1 MAAVSFQNGEIMP
14 QGKVERIEREKGFT
28 QIDNGL
34 LTDETIGL
42 EGIGLLSHILHYS
55 KTFEIYKS
63 QLQRTWGRALVER
76 AWDKSSQSGYIIA
89 FKNYSTNNAKDS
101 YSYTFD
107 EYKFS
112 GIDLMDYFE
121 EMWAKGYL
129 FYAKSLYQV
138 SNRNLKTIEASFP
151 RFLFPNEED
160 SESKKE
166 RLNQL
171 RKELAQFV
179 FERLPKPNEAPV
191 PDFPTQVF
199 EESHSAEQAVQEAG
213 LDDYTP
219 TSEEQ
224 QAQSSCKDEFVEVF
238 PQYIPELKRLESKRL
253 TESEMEEIIEILF
266 DTAVSL
272 DLEHLGAEKTVQVF
286 KELFDRQMTDNQFNC
301 KFGWVQYFKKGFQQ
315 RLKDYI
321 LTGGQNLKL

>member
-121 EMWAKGYL
+121 EQ
-129 FYAKSLYQV
+129 F
-138 SNRNLKTIEASFP
+138 
-151 RFLFPNEED
+151 
-160 SESKKE
+160 
-166 RLNQL
+166 
-171 RKELAQFV
+171 RKQ
-179 FERLPKPNEAPV
+179 
-191 PDFPTQVF
+191 D
-199 EESHSAEQAVQEAG
+199 
-213 LDDYTP
+213 
-219 TSEEQ
+219 
-224 QAQSSCKDEFVEVF
+224 
-238 PQYIPELKRLESKRL
+238 
-253 TESEMEEIIEILF
+253 
-266 DTAVSL
+266 
-272 DLEHLGAEKTVQVF
+272 
-286 KELFDRQMTDNQFNC
+286 
-301 KFGWVQYFKKGFQQ
+301 
-315 RLKDYI
+315 
-321 LTGGQNLKL
+321 